1 MNLGGTILGTS
12 QFMSPEIYNENPI
25 SFYGY
30 EVDIWAFGVLFYF
43 MLNMEFPF
51 SNLLPIKKSMKT
63 KLLKNGTLNSK
74 KFQKILATLN
84 LLRKH
89 VRKLHLTVHNK

>member
-12 QFMSPEIYNENPI
+12 YFMSPEIYNENPI
-25 SFYGY
+25 RFYGY

-51 SNLLPIKKSMKT
+51 SIKLPMKNTNKIK
-63 KLLKNGTLNSK
+63 LSK
-74 KFQKILATLN
+74 ERIFN
-84 LLRKH
+84 
-89 VRKLHLTVHNK
+89 